1 MNLTTLLGFII
12 PMIGLVILH
21 ILVFFTLVLLA
32 TKVLDTMKQDEEDF
46 RK

>member
-1 MNLTTLLGFII
+1 MDIVTLLIVM
-12 PMIGLVILH
+12 PMIGFVILLH

-32 TKVLDTMKQDEEDF
+32 TKVLDTTKQDKEDF

>member
-1 MNLTTLLGFII
+1 MDIVTLLVVI
-12 PMIGLVILH
+12 PMIGLVILLH

>member
-1 MNLTTLLGFII
+1 MNIITLLVLI
-12 PMIGLVILH
+12 PMIGFVILLH

>member
-1 MNLTTLLGFII
+1 MDIVTLLVLIS
-12 PMIGLVILH
+12 MIGFVILLH

-32 TKVLDTMKQDEEDF
+32 TKVLDTIKQDKEDF